1 MFLAPI
7 DFHWSIELKGTPEE
21 LWPMVSNTDRF
32 DRDTGTPKI
41 NYSKQLQ
48 SNRLPQLAAGF
59 PTYGFRFE
67 YTQDPFEWKCP
78 HEFGARRSI

>member
-41 NYSKQLQ
+41 NYSKQL
-48 SNRLPQLAAGF
+48 
-59 PTYGFRFE
+59 
-67 YTQDPFEWKCP
+67 
-78 HEFGARRSI
+78 